1 MLNVPGKQLS
11 LVVHRSALI
20 AVLLAI
26 PAGLRA
32 ADPPPEPPAASFGKP
47 AWVERLGLGGFI
59 RADYYSASKQLDSQ
73 RSLPGLTIQP
83 KALPKFGSWGDG
95 KAEVRITDQ
104 NLRDPNEFKARLL
117 EGYGN
122 LYLGN
127 VDLRAGKQNIVWG
140 RADAL
145 NPTDVLTPKDFT
157 LLSAKDEE
165 ERRIGTAALKTNVY
179 RGNYTLS
186 AIWLPIFNPTT
197 LPLSGAPG
205 IQLTQ
210 NKRSQGDWTYQGFA
224 AKLDQTGGE
233 VDWSV
238 SYYYGL
244 DLFPVGIPLSPTRV
258 VLEHNR
264 IQMFGAD
271 FARNL
276 GRFGV
281 RGEAAYVHTQ
291 DADGNDPF
299 LKNPYVYYVL
309 GVDHDVT
316 EDLNVNVQAYQRLI
330 VNYQDPFQNQDPTT
344 RNVAVLNTIFNQQMD
359 RVQEGLSGRVKAT
372 AWNKTLEGE
381 VLGVYEVNRGSFFLR
396 PSVAYAFTDI
406 WKGFMGVDLF
416 NGRKESIY
424 GFLRQNSAF
433 FAELRATF

>member
-1 MLNVPGKQLS
+1 MRTADHKLITHYSS
-11 LVVHRSALI
+11 LTAITLAL
-20 AVLLAI
+20 LLL
-26 PAGLRA
+26 PSLTRA
-32 ADPPPEPPAASFGKP
+32 ADLPPEPPEEPAEKP
-47 AWVERLGLGGFI
+47 AWIKTLGFGGFI

-83 KALPKFGSWGDG
+83 KALPKFGTWGDG

-104 NLRDPNEFKARLL
+104 NLRESGQFRGRLL

-122 LYLGN
+122 FYFGN
-127 VDLRAGKQNIVWG
+127 IDVRVGKQNIVWG

-165 ERRIGTAALKTNVY
+165 ERRIGTAALKTNYY

-186 AIWLPIFNPTT
+186 MVWLPIFNPTT
-197 LPLSGAPG
+197 LPLSGVPG
-205 IQLTQ
+205 FQITQ
-210 NKRSQGDWTYQGFA
+210 NKRSQGEWTHQGFA
-224 AKLDQTGGE
+224 VKLDQTGGE
-233 VDWSV
+233 VDWSL

-244 DLFPVGIPLSPTRV
+244 DLFPIGKPLSPTQV

-264 IQMFGAD
+264 IHMVGAD
-271 FARNL
+271 FAKNL

-291 DADGNDPF
+291 NPDGSDPF
-299 LKNPYVYYVL
+299 LKNPYAYYVL

-316 EDLNVNVQAYQRLI
+316 EDLNVNFQAYQRLI
-330 VNYQDPFQNQDPTT
+330 INFKDAFQFQDTVT
-344 RNVAVLNTIFNQQMD
+344 RNTAVLNVIFNQQMD
-359 RVQEGLSGRVKAT
+359 RVQEGFSGRIKAT
-372 AWNKTLEGE
+372 AWNKTLEAE
-381 VLGVYEVNRGSFFLR
+381 LLGVYEANRGSFFLR
-396 PSVAYAFTDI
+396 PSVAYAFTDT
-406 WKGFMGVDLF
+406 WKGFAGWDIY
-416 NGRKESIY
+416 NGRKQSIY
-424 GFLRQNSAF
+424 GFLQQNSAF